1 MKKKHIDHLNWEA
14 DYAAARIKAE
24 ISPKTPCVHSDEDGR
39 CSIGNSQGSICCKCA
54 EYKPV
59 TKAKRSM
66 AVVPAKPIEP
76 EVVEPTALTITIGS
90 IEFPAGVESLGE
102 KANFL
107 HAYSVEAGKRS
118 TAAAILAGWCLSV
131 ARESCAHGMWLGWL
145 EKNVTFN
152 IRTAQNYMSL
162 YAQTVGAS
170 RAALRRPIPLAEEPT
185 MAELEAAAH
194 DVDGKSLSAIYKSTR
209 LIATSDNWGGAGRG
223 QGRKPKDADVAA
235 ELQAVTEHE
244 AVLWAASKG
253 HLDELRKLDAEKDFL
268 HRLSSKHLAVV
279 AGLLADLSTK
289 AAELLAGRMGE

>member
-1 MKKKHIDHLNWEA
+1 MKTESKQH
-14 DYAAARIKAE
+14 
-24 ISPKTPCVHSDEDGR
+24 
-39 CSIGNSQGSICCKCA
+39 
-54 EYKPV
+54 
-59 TKAKRSM
+59 KRSM
-66 AVVPAKPIEP
+66 AVVPAQPIAP
-76 EVVEPTALTITIGS
+76 ERVEPTALSVKMGNIA
-90 IEFPAGVESLGE
+90 FPDGVESLSE

-131 ARESCAHGMWLGWL
+131 ARESCAHGMWRAWL
-145 EKNVTFN
+145 EKNVAFTS
-152 IRTAQNYMSL
+152 RTADNYMTL
-162 YAQTVGAS
+162 YAQTVGAA
-170 RAALRRPIPLAEEPT
+170 RAALRRPIPLTEEPT

-209 LIATSDNWGGAGRG
+209 LIATSGNWGGAGRG

-235 ELQAVTEHE
+235 ELQAVTERE
-244 AVLWAASKG
+244 AVLWAALKG

-268 HRLSSKHLAVV
+268 HRLSDEHLAVA